1 MNKRQKVALVLDLV
15 ALVILWRALH
25 ADRPLA
31 PVVWHHTARAC
42 RVGAF
47 TLGWLAIEAENR
59 YYRAVAP

>member
-1 MNKRQKVALVLDLV
+1 MDNRRKLALVLDMV
-15 ALVILWRALH
+15 ALVILWRMAY

-31 PVVWHHTARAC
+31 PAVWHHTARAC

-47 TLGWLAIEAENR
+47 TLGWCAIEAEKR